1 MQMNRFD
8 QAATLRAKMKKRQRD
23 LPIVFEQKAK
33 TLAVI
38 SGKGGVGKSNI
49 TLNMALALQ
58 NKGKKV
64 LLIDLDIGMG
74 NIDILMGNSS
84 SATIIDVLT
93 ERKSF
98 MQSISTGPKGL
109 RYISGGTGLDVM
121 FQLDQKKWTF
131 FANEL
136 SHALSQFDYVL
147 FDMGAGLSKDQ
158 LPFILS
164 AEDILIITTPEPTA
178 IMDAYSAVK
187 HLALTG
193 NQLSMKVAVNR
204 CRDQKEGLDAF
215 TRLSR
220 TIQMFLG
227 EAVQFAGS
235 VPDDG
240 IVSEAVVEQVPFL
253 LKSPQAKASRSVRL
267 LADALFEREETRHE
281 EEKQTFIEKLSSFL
295 MRRA

>member
-1 MQMNRFD
+1 MNRYD
-8 QAATLRAKMKKRQRD
+8 QAATLRAKMEKRERV
-23 LPIVFEQKAK
+23 LPMVYSQKAK

-49 TLNMALALQ
+49 TLNTALALQ
-58 NKGKKV
+58 DKGRKV

-93 ERKSF
+93 DRKPLL
-98 MQSISTGPKGL
+98 QSLSVGPKGL

-121 FQLDQKKWTF
+121 FQLDQRKWTF
-131 FANEL
+131 FAHEL

-187 HLALTG
+187 HLVLTE
-193 NQLSMKVAVNR
+193 NKLSMKVAVNR

-215 TRLSR
+215 ARLSR
-220 TIQMFLG
+220 TIHMFLDVQ
-227 EAVQFAGS
+227 VQFAGS
-235 VPDDG
+235 VSDDV
-240 IVSEAVVEQVPFL
+240 IVSKAVVEQVPFFI
-253 LKSPQAKASRSVRL
+253 KSPQAKASRSVRI
-267 LADALFEREETRHE
+267 LADALFEREETRHKE
-281 EEKQTFIEKLSSFL
+281 DKQTFIEKLSSFL

>member
-1 MQMNRFD
+1 MNRYD
-8 QAATLRAKMKKRQRD
+8 QAATLRAKMEKRERV
-23 LPIVFEQKAK
+23 LPMVYSQKAK

-58 NKGKKV
+58 DKGKKV

-74 NIDILMGNSS
+74 NIDILIGNSS

-93 ERKSF
+93 DRKPLL
-98 MQSISTGPKGL
+98 QSLSIGPKGL

-121 FQLDQKKWTF
+121 FQLDQRKLTF

-187 HLALTG
+187 HLVLTE
-193 NQLSMKVAVNR
+193 NKLSMKVAVNR

-215 TRLSR
+215 ARLSR
-220 TIQMFLG
+220 TIHMFLDVQ
-227 EAVQFAGS
+227 VQFAGS
-235 VPDDG
+235 VSDDV
-240 IVSEAVVEQVPFL
+240 IVSKSVVEQVPFFI
-253 LKSPQAKASRSVRL
+253 KSPQAKASRSVRI
-267 LADALFEREETRHE
+267 LADALFEREETRHKE
-281 EEKQTFIEKLSSFL
+281 DKQTFIEKLSSFL

>member
-1 MQMNRFD
+1 MQMKRFD
-8 QAATLRAKMKKRQRD
+8 QAATLRAKMEKRQRV
-23 LPIVFEQKAK
+23 LPMVYSQKAK

-58 NKGKKV
+58 DKGKKV

-93 ERKSF
+93 DRKPL
-98 MQSISTGPKGL
+98 MQSLSAGPKGL

-121 FQLDQKKWTF
+121 FQLDQRQWTL

-136 SHALSQFDYVL
+136 SYALSQFDYVL

-164 AEDILIITTPEPTA
+164 AEDILVITTPEPTA

-187 HLALTG
+187 YLVLTE
-193 NQLSMKVAVNR
+193 NKLSMKVAVNR
-204 CRDQKEGLDAF
+204 CRDQKEGLNAF

-220 TIQMFLG
+220 TIHMFLDVQ
-227 EAVQFAGS
+227 VQFAGS
-235 VPDDG
+235 VSDDP
-240 IVSEAVVEQVPFL
+240 IVSKAVVEQVPFFI
-253 LKSPQAKASRSVRL
+253 KSPQAKASRSVRL
-267 LADALFEREETRHE
+267 LADALFEREETRHKE
-281 EEKQTFIEKLSSFL
+281 DKQTFIEKLSSFL

>member
-8 QAATLRAKMKKRQRD
+8 QAATLRAEMEKRQHV
-23 LPIVFEQKAK
+23 LPRVYPQKAK
-33 TLAVI
+33 TIAVI

-49 TLNMALALQ
+49 TLNMAIALQ
-58 NKGKKV
+58 DKGKKV

-74 NIDILMGNSS
+74 NIDILMGNSP

-93 ERKSF
+93 DRKPL
-98 MQSISTGPKGL
+98 MQSLSIGPKGL

-121 FQLDQKKWTF
+121 FQLDQRKWTF
-131 FANEL
+131 FSNEL
-136 SHALSQFDYVL
+136 SHALGQFDYVL

-187 HLALTG
+187 HLVLTE
-193 NQLSMKVAVNR
+193 NKLSMKVAVNR
-204 CRDQKEGLDAF
+204 CSDQKEGLDTF

-220 TIQMFLG
+220 TIHMFLDVQ
-227 EAVQFAGS
+227 VQFAGS
-235 VPDDG
+235 VSDDA
-240 IVSEAVVEQVPFL
+240 IVSKAVVEQVPFFI
-253 LKSPQAKASRSVRL
+253 KNPQAKASRSVRL
-267 LADALFEREETRHE
+267 LADALFEREETRHK

>member
-1 MQMNRFD
+1 MNRYD
-8 QAATLRAKMKKRQRD
+8 QAATLRAKMEKRERVV
-23 LPIVFEQKAK
+23 PMVYSQKAK

-58 NKGKKV
+58 DKGRKV

-93 ERKSF
+93 DRKPLL
-98 MQSISTGPKGL
+98 QSLSVGPKGL

-121 FQLDQKKWTF
+121 FQLDQRKWTF
-131 FANEL
+131 FAHEL

-187 HLALTG
+187 HLVLTE
-193 NQLSMKVAVNR
+193 NKLSMKVAVNR

-215 TRLSR
+215 ARLSR
-220 TIQMFLG
+220 TIHMFLDVQ
-227 EAVQFAGS
+227 VQFAGS
-235 VPDDG
+235 VSDDV
-240 IVSEAVVEQVPFL
+240 IVSKAVVEQVPFFI
-253 LKSPQAKASRSVRL
+253 KSPQAKASRSVRI
-267 LADALFEREETRHE
+267 LADALFEREETRHKE
-281 EEKQTFIEKLSSFL
+281 DKQTFIEKLSSFL

>member
-1 MQMNRFD
+1 MQMNRYD
-8 QAATLRAKMKKRQRD
+8 QAATLRAKMEKRERV
-23 LPIVFEQKAK
+23 LPMVYSQKAK

-49 TLNMALALQ
+49 ALNMALALQ
-58 NKGKKV
+58 DKGKKV

-93 ERKSF
+93 DRKPLL
-98 MQSISTGPKGL
+98 QLLSIGPKGL
-109 RYISGGTGLDVM
+109 RYISGGTGL
-121 FQLDQKKWTF
+121 QLDHRKWTF

-187 HLALTG
+187 HLVLTE
-193 NQLSMKVAVNR
+193 NKLSMKVAVNR

-215 TRLSR
+215 ARLSR
-220 TIQMFLG
+220 TIHMFLNVQ
-227 EAVQFAGS
+227 VQFAGS
-235 VPDDG
+235 VSDDV
-240 IVSEAVVEQVPFL
+240 IVSKAVVEQVPFFI
-253 LKSPQAKASRSVRL
+253 KSPQAKASRSVRL
-267 LADALFEREETRHE
+267 LADALFEREETRHKE
-281 EEKQTFIEKLSSFL
+281 DKQTFIEKLSSFL

>member
-1 MQMNRFD
+1 MNRYD
-8 QAATLRAKMKKRQRD
+8 QAATLRAKMEKRERV
-23 LPIVFEQKAK
+23 LPMVYSQKAK

-58 NKGKKV
+58 DKGKKV

-93 ERKSF
+93 DRKPLL
-98 MQSISTGPKGL
+98 QSLSVGPKGL

-121 FQLDQKKWTF
+121 FQLDQRKWTF
-131 FANEL
+131 FAHEL

-187 HLALTG
+187 HLVLTE
-193 NQLSMKVAVNR
+193 NKLSMKVAVNR

-215 TRLSR
+215 ARLSR
-220 TIQMFLG
+220 TIHMFL
-227 EAVQFAGS
+227 EVQVQFAGS
-235 VPDDG
+235 ISDDV
-240 IVSEAVVEQVPFL
+240 IVSKAVVEQVPFFI
-253 LKSPQAKASRSVRL
+253 KSPQAKASRSVRI
-267 LADALFEREETRHE
+267 LADALFEREETRHKE
-281 EEKQTFIEKLSSFL
+281 DKQTFIEKLSSFL

>member
-1 MQMNRFD
+1 MNRYD
-8 QAATLRAKMKKRQRD
+8 QAATLRAKMEKRERV
-23 LPIVFEQKAK
+23 LPMVYSQKAK

-58 NKGKKV
+58 DKGKKV

-93 ERKSF
+93 DRKPLL
-98 MQSISTGPKGL
+98 QSLSIGPKGL

-121 FQLDQKKWTF
+121 FQLDQRKWTF

-187 HLALTG
+187 HLVLTE
-193 NQLSMKVAVNR
+193 NKLSMKVAVNR

-215 TRLSR
+215 ARLSR
-220 TIQMFLG
+220 AIHMFLDVQ
-227 EAVQFAGS
+227 VQFAGS
-235 VPDDG
+235 VSDDV
-240 IVSEAVVEQVPFL
+240 IVNKAVVEQVPFFI
-253 LKSPQAKASRSVRL
+253 KSPQAKASRSVRI
-267 LADALFEREETRHE
+267 LADALFEREETRHKE
-281 EEKQTFIEKLSSFL
+281 DKQTFIEKLSSFL

>member
-1 MQMNRFD
+1 MNRFD

>member
-1 MQMNRFD
+1 MNRYD
-8 QAATLRAKMKKRQRD
+8 QAATLRAKMEKRERV
-23 LPIVFEQKAK
+23 LPMIYSQKAK

-58 NKGKKV
+58 DKGKKV

-74 NIDILMGNSS
+74 NIDILIGNSS

-93 ERKSF
+93 DRKPLL
-98 MQSISTGPKGL
+98 QSLSVGPKGL

-121 FQLDQKKWTF
+121 FQLDQRKWTF
-131 FANEL
+131 FAHEL

-187 HLALTG
+187 HLVLTE
-193 NQLSMKVAVNR
+193 NKLSMKVAVNR

-215 TRLSR
+215 ARLSR
-220 TIQMFLG
+220 TIHMFLDVQ
-227 EAVQFAGS
+227 VQFAGS
-235 VPDDG
+235 VSDDV
-240 IVSEAVVEQVPFL
+240 IVSKAVVEQVPFFI
-253 LKSPQAKASRSVRL
+253 KSPQAKASRSVRI
-267 LADALFEREETRHE
+267 LADALFEREETRHKE
-281 EEKQTFIEKLSSFL
+281 DKQTFIEKLSSFL

>member
-8 QAATLRAKMKKRQRD
+8 QAATLRAKMKKRERD
-23 LPIVFEQKAK
+23 LPIVFAQKAK

-58 NKGKKV
+58 DKGKKV

-93 ERKSF
+93 ERKPF

-109 RYISGGTGLDVM
+109 PYISGGTGLDVM

-215 TRLSR
+215 IRLSR
-220 TIQMFLG
+220 TIHMFLG

-240 IVSEAVVEQVPFL
+240 IVSKAVVEQVPFL

-267 LADALFEREETRHE
+267 LADALFEREETRHK

>member
-1 MQMNRFD
+1 ME
-8 QAATLRAKMKKRQRD
+8 KRERV
-23 LPIVFEQKAK
+23 LPMVYSQKAK

-49 TLNMALALQ
+49 TLNMALAAQ
-58 NKGKKV
+58 DKGKKV

-74 NIDILMGNSS
+74 NIDILIGNSS

-93 ERKSF
+93 DRKPLL
-98 MQSISTGPKGL
+98 QSLSIGPKGL

-121 FQLDQKKWTF
+121 FQLDQRKLTF

-187 HLALTG
+187 HLVLTE
-193 NQLSMKVAVNR
+193 NKLSMKVAVNR

-215 TRLSR
+215 ARLSR
-220 TIQMFLG
+220 TIHMFLDVQ
-227 EAVQFAGS
+227 VQFAGS
-235 VPDDG
+235 VSDDV
-240 IVSEAVVEQVPFL
+240 IVSKAVVEQVPFFI
-253 LKSPQAKASRSVRL
+253 KSPQAKASRSVRI
-267 LADALFEREETRHE
+267 LADALFEREETRHKE
-281 EEKQTFIEKLSSFL
+281 DKQTFIEKLSSFL

>member
-1 MQMNRFD
+1 M
-8 QAATLRAKMKKRQRD
+8 
-23 LPIVFEQKAK
+23 VYSQKAK

-58 NKGKKV
+58 DKGKKV

-93 ERKSF
+93 DRKPL
-98 MQSISTGPKGL
+98 MQSLSTGPKGL
-109 RYISGGTGLDVM
+109 RYIAGGTGLNVM
-121 FQLDQKKWTF
+121 FQLDQRIWAF

-187 HLALTG
+187 HLVLTE
-193 NQLSMKVAVNR
+193 NKLSMKVAVNR

-220 TIQMFLG
+220 TIHMFLD
-227 EAVQFAGS
+227 AQVQFAGS
-235 VPDDG
+235 VSDDA
-240 IVSEAVVEQVPFL
+240 IVSKAVVEQVPFFI
-253 LKSPQAKASRSVRL
+253 KSPQAKASRSVRL
-267 LADALFEREETRHE
+267 LADALFEREETRHKE
-281 EEKQTFIEKLSSFL
+281 DKQTFIEKLSSFL

>member
-1 MQMNRFD
+1 MQMNRYD
-8 QAATLRAKMKKRQRD
+8 QAATLRAKMEKRERV
-23 LPIVFEQKAK
+23 LPMVYSQKAK

-58 NKGKKV
+58 DKGKKV

-74 NIDILMGNSS
+74 NIDILIGNSS

-93 ERKSF
+93 DRKPLL
-98 MQSISTGPKGL
+98 QSLSIGPKGL

-121 FQLDQKKWTF
+121 FQLDQRKLTF

-187 HLALTG
+187 HLVLTE
-193 NQLSMKVAVNR
+193 NKLSMKVAVNR

-215 TRLSR
+215 ARLSR
-220 TIQMFLG
+220 TIHMFLDVQ
-227 EAVQFAGS
+227 VQFAGS
-235 VPDDG
+235 VSDDV
-240 IVSEAVVEQVPFL
+240 IVSKAVVEQVPFFI
-253 LKSPQAKASRSVRL
+253 KSPQAKASRSVRI
-267 LADALFEREETRHE
+267 LADALFEREETRHKE
-281 EEKQTFIEKLSSFL
+281 DKQTFIEKLSSFL

>member
-1 MQMNRFD
+1 MQMNRYD
-8 QAATLRAKMKKRQRD
+8 QAATLRAKMEKRERV
-23 LPIVFEQKAK
+23 LPMVYSQKAK

-58 NKGKKV
+58 DKGKKV

-93 ERKSF
+93 DRKPLL
-98 MQSISTGPKGL
+98 QSLSVGPKGL

-121 FQLDQKKWTF
+121 FQLDQRKWTF
-131 FANEL
+131 FAHEL

-187 HLALTG
+187 HLVLTE
-193 NQLSMKVAVNR
+193 NKLSMKVAVNR

-215 TRLSR
+215 ARLFR
-220 TIQMFLG
+220 TIHMFLDVQ
-227 EAVQFAGS
+227 VQFAGS
-235 VPDDG
+235 VSDDV
-240 IVSEAVVEQVPFL
+240 IVSKAVVEQVPFFI
-253 LKSPQAKASRSVRL
+253 KSPQAKASRSVRI
-267 LADALFEREETRHE
+267 LADALFEREETRHKE
-281 EEKQTFIEKLSSFL
+281 DKQTFIEKLSSFL

>member
-1 MQMNRFD
+1 MNRYD
-8 QAATLRAKMKKRQRD
+8 QAATLRAKMEKRERV
-23 LPIVFEQKAK
+23 LPMVYSQKAK

-58 NKGKKV
+58 DKGKKV

-74 NIDILMGNSS
+74 NIDILIGNSS

-93 ERKSF
+93 DRKPLL
-98 MQSISTGPKGL
+98 QSLSVGPKGL

-121 FQLDQKKWTF
+121 FQLDQRKWTF
-131 FANEL
+131 FAHEL

-187 HLALTG
+187 HLVLTE
-193 NQLSMKVAVNR
+193 NKLSMKVAVNR

-215 TRLSR
+215 ARLSR
-220 TIQMFLG
+220 TIHMFLDVQ
-227 EAVQFAGS
+227 VQFAGS
-235 VPDDG
+235 VSDDV
-240 IVSEAVVEQVPFL
+240 IVSKAVVEQVPFFI
-253 LKSPQAKASRSVRL
+253 KSPQAKASRSVRI
-267 LADALFEREETRHE
+267 LADALFEREETRHKE
-281 EEKQTFIEKLSSFL
+281 DKQTFIEKLSSFL

>member
-1 MQMNRFD
+1 MNRYD
-8 QAATLRAKMKKRQRD
+8 QAATLRAKMEKRERV
-23 LPIVFEQKAK
+23 LPMVYSQKAK

-58 NKGKKV
+58 DKGKKV

-74 NIDILMGNSS
+74 NIDILIGNSS

-93 ERKSF
+93 DRKPLL
-98 MQSISTGPKGL
+98 QSLSIGPKGL

-121 FQLDQKKWTF
+121 FQLDQRKLTF

-187 HLALTG
+187 HLVLTE
-193 NQLSMKVAVNR
+193 NKLSMKVAVNR

-215 TRLSR
+215 ARLSR
-220 TIQMFLG
+220 TIHMFLDVQ
-227 EAVQFAGS
+227 VQFAGS
-235 VPDDG
+235 VSDDV
-240 IVSEAVVEQVPFL
+240 IVSKAVVEQVPFFI
-253 LKSPQAKASRSVRL
+253 KSPQAKASRSVRI
-267 LADALFEREETRHE
+267 LADALFGREETRHKE
-281 EEKQTFIEKLSSFL
+281 DKQTFIEKLSSFL

>member
-1 MQMNRFD
+1 MNRYD
-8 QAATLRAKMKKRQRD
+8 QAATLRAKMEKRERV
-23 LPIVFEQKAK
+23 LPMVYSQKAK

-58 NKGKKV
+58 DKGKKV

-93 ERKSF
+93 DRKPLL
-98 MQSISTGPKGL
+98 QSLSVGPKGL

-121 FQLDQKKWTF
+121 FQLDQRKWTF
-131 FANEL
+131 FAHEL

-187 HLALTG
+187 HLVLTE
-193 NQLSMKVAVNR
+193 NKLSMKVAVNR

-215 TRLSR
+215 ARLSR
-220 TIQMFLG
+220 TIHMFLDVQ
-227 EAVQFAGS
+227 VQFAGS
-235 VPDDG
+235 VSDDV
-240 IVSEAVVEQVPFL
+240 IVSKAVVEQVPFFI
-253 LKSPQAKASRSVRL
+253 KSPQAKASRSVRI
-267 LADALFEREETRHE
+267 LADALFEREETRHKE
-281 EEKQTFIEKLSSFL
+281 DKQTFIEKLSSFL

>member
-1 MQMNRFD
+1 MNRYD
-8 QAATLRAKMKKRQRD
+8 QAATLRAKMEKRERV
-23 LPIVFEQKAK
+23 LPVVYSQKAK

-58 NKGKKV
+58 DKGKKV

-93 ERKSF
+93 DRKPLL
-98 MQSISTGPKGL
+98 QSLSVGPKGL

-121 FQLDQKKWTF
+121 FQLDQRKWTF
-131 FANEL
+131 FAHEL

-187 HLALTG
+187 HLVLTE
-193 NQLSMKVAVNR
+193 NKLSMKVAVNR

-215 TRLSR
+215 ARLSR
-220 TIQMFLG
+220 TIHMFLDVQ
-227 EAVQFAGS
+227 VQFAGS
-235 VPDDG
+235 VSDDV
-240 IVSEAVVEQVPFL
+240 IVSKAVVEQVPFFI
-253 LKSPQAKASRSVRL
+253 KSPQAKASRSVRI
-267 LADALFEREETRHE
+267 LADALFEREETRHKE
-281 EEKQTFIEKLSSFL
+281 DKQTFIEKLSSFL

>member
-1 MQMNRFD
+1 MNRFD
-8 QAATLRAKMKKRQRD
+8 QAATLRAKMKKRERD
-23 LPIVFEQKAK
+23 LPIVFAQKAK

-58 NKGKKV
+58 DKGKKV

-93 ERKSF
+93 ERKPF

-109 RYISGGTGLDVM
+109 PYISGGTGLDVM

-215 TRLSR
+215 IRLSR
-220 TIQMFLG
+220 TIHMFLG

-240 IVSEAVVEQVPFL
+240 IVSKAVVEQVPFL

-267 LADALFEREETRHE
+267 LADALFEREETRHK

>member
-1 MQMNRFD
+1 MQMNRYD
-8 QAATLRAKMKKRQRD
+8 QAATLRAKMEKRERVV
-23 LPIVFEQKAK
+23 PMVYSQKAK

-58 NKGKKV
+58 DKGRKV

-93 ERKSF
+93 DRKPLL
-98 MQSISTGPKGL
+98 QSLSVGPKGL

-121 FQLDQKKWTF
+121 FQLDQRKWTF
-131 FANEL
+131 FAHEL

-187 HLALTG
+187 HLVLTE
-193 NQLSMKVAVNR
+193 NKLSMKVAVNR

-215 TRLSR
+215 ARLSR
-220 TIQMFLG
+220 TIHMFLDVQ
-227 EAVQFAGS
+227 VQFAGS
-235 VPDDG
+235 VSDDV
-240 IVSEAVVEQVPFL
+240 IVSKAVVEQVPFFI
-253 LKSPQAKASRSVRL
+253 KSPQAKASRSVRI
-267 LADALFEREETRHE
+267 LADALFEREETRHKE
-281 EEKQTFIEKLSSFL
+281 DKQTFIEKLSSFL

>member
-8 QAATLRAKMKKRQRD
+8 QAATLRAKMEKRQRV
-23 LPIVFEQKAK
+23 LPMVYSQKAK

-58 NKGKKV
+58 DKGKKV

-84 SATIIDVLT
+84 SSTIIDVLT
-93 ERKSF
+93 DRKPL
-98 MQSISTGPKGL
+98 MQALSVGPKGL

-121 FQLDQKKWTF
+121 FQLDQRKWAF

-187 HLALTG
+187 YLVLTE
-193 NQLSMKVAVNR
+193 NKLSMKVAVNR

-220 TIQMFLG
+220 TIHMFLDVQ
-227 EAVQFAGS
+227 VQFAGS
-235 VPDDG
+235 VSDDP
-240 IVSEAVVEQVPFL
+240 IVSKAVVEQVPFFIQ
-253 LKSPQAKASRSVRL
+253 SPQAKASRSVRL
-267 LADALFEREETRHE
+267 LADALFEREETRHTV
-281 EEKQTFIEKLSSFL
+281 EKQTFIEKLSSFL

>member
-1 MQMNRFD
+1 MQMNRYD
-8 QAATLRAKMKKRQRD
+8 QAATLRAKMEKRERV
-23 LPIVFEQKAK
+23 LPMVYSQKAK

-58 NKGKKV
+58 DKGKKV

-93 ERKSF
+93 DRKPLL
-98 MQSISTGPKGL
+98 QSLSVGPKGL

-121 FQLDQKKWTF
+121 FQLDQRKWTF
-131 FANEL
+131 FAHEL

-187 HLALTG
+187 HLVLTE
-193 NQLSMKVAVNR
+193 NKLSMKVAVNR

-215 TRLSR
+215 ARLSR
-220 TIQMFLG
+220 TIHMFLDVQ
-227 EAVQFAGS
+227 VQFAGS
-235 VPDDG
+235 VSDDV
-240 IVSEAVVEQVPFL
+240 IVSKAVVEQVPFFI
-253 LKSPQAKASRSVRL
+253 KSPQAKASRSVRI
-267 LADALFEREETRHE
+267 LADALFEREETRHKE
-281 EEKQTFIEKLSSFL
+281 DKQTFIEKLSSFL

>member
-1 MQMNRFD
+1 MQMNRYD
-8 QAATLRAKMKKRQRD
+8 QAATLRAKMEKRERV
-23 LPIVFEQKAK
+23 LPMVYLQKAK

-58 NKGKKV
+58 DKGKKV

-93 ERKSF
+93 DRKPLL
-98 MQSISTGPKGL
+98 QSLSVGPKGL

-121 FQLDQKKWTF
+121 FQLDQRKWTF
-131 FANEL
+131 FAHEL

-187 HLALTG
+187 HLVLTE
-193 NQLSMKVAVNR
+193 NKLSMKVAVNR

-215 TRLSR
+215 ARLSR
-220 TIQMFLG
+220 TIHMFLDVQ
-227 EAVQFAGS
+227 VQFAGS
-235 VPDDG
+235 VSDDV
-240 IVSEAVVEQVPFL
+240 IVSKAVVEQVPFFI
-253 LKSPQAKASRSVRL
+253 KSPQAKASRSVRI
-267 LADALFEREETRHE
+267 LADALFEREETRHKE
-281 EEKQTFIEKLSSFL
+281 DKQTFIEKLSSFL

>member
-1 MQMNRFD
+1 MNRYD
-8 QAATLRAKMKKRQRD
+8 QAATLRAKMEKRERV
-23 LPIVFEQKAK
+23 LPMVYSQKAK

-49 TLNMALALQ
+49 TLNTALALQ
-58 NKGKKV
+58 DKGRKV

-93 ERKSF
+93 DRKPLL
-98 MQSISTGPKGL
+98 QSLSVGPKGL

-121 FQLDQKKWTF
+121 FQLDQRKWTF

-136 SHALSQFDYVL
+136 SHVLSQFDYVL

-187 HLALTG
+187 HLVLTE
-193 NQLSMKVAVNR
+193 NKLSMKVAVNR

-215 TRLSR
+215 ARLSR
-220 TIQMFLG
+220 TIHMFLDVQ
-227 EAVQFAGS
+227 VQFAGS
-235 VPDDG
+235 VSDDV
-240 IVSEAVVEQVPFL
+240 IVSKAVVEQVPFFI
-253 LKSPQAKASRSVRL
+253 KSPQAKASRSVRI
-267 LADALFEREETRHE
+267 LADALFEREETRHKE
-281 EEKQTFIEKLSSFL
+281 DKQTFIEKLSSFL

>member
-1 MQMNRFD
+1 MQMNRYD
-8 QAATLRAKMKKRQRD
+8 QAATLRAKMEKRERV
-23 LPIVFEQKAK
+23 LPMVYSQKAK

-58 NKGKKV
+58 DKGKKV

-93 ERKSF
+93 DRKPLL
-98 MQSISTGPKGL
+98 QSLSVGPKGL

-121 FQLDQKKWTF
+121 FQLDQRKWTF
-131 FANEL
+131 FAHEL

-187 HLALTG
+187 HLVLTE
-193 NQLSMKVAVNR
+193 NKLSMKVAVNR

-215 TRLSR
+215 ARLSR
-220 TIQMFLG
+220 TIHMFL
-227 EAVQFAGS
+227 EVQVQFAGS
-235 VPDDG
+235 ISDDV
-240 IVSEAVVEQVPFL
+240 IVSKAVVEQVPFFI
-253 LKSPQAKASRSVRL
+253 KSPQAKASRSVRI
-267 LADALFEREETRHE
+267 LADALFEREETRHKE
-281 EEKQTFIEKLSSFL
+281 DKQTFIEKLSSFL

>member
-8 QAATLRAKMKKRQRD
+8 QAATLRAKMKKRERD
-23 LPIVFEQKAK
+23 LPIVFAQKAK

-58 NKGKKV
+58 DKGKKV

-93 ERKSF
+93 ERKPF

-215 TRLSR
+215 IRLSR
-220 TIQMFLG
+220 TIHMFLG

-240 IVSEAVVEQVPFL
+240 IVSKAVVEQVPFL

-267 LADALFEREETRHE
+267 LADALFEREETRHK

>member
-1 MQMNRFD
+1 MNRYD
-8 QAATLRAKMKKRQRD
+8 QAATLRAKMEKRERV
-23 LPIVFEQKAK
+23 LPMVYSQKAK

-58 NKGKKV
+58 DKGKKV

-74 NIDILMGNSS
+74 NIDILIGNSS

-93 ERKSF
+93 DRKPLL
-98 MQSISTGPKGL
+98 QSLSIGPKGL

-121 FQLDQKKWTF
+121 FQLDQRKLTF

-187 HLALTG
+187 HLVLTE
-193 NQLSMKVAVNR
+193 NKLSMKVAVNR

-215 TRLSR
+215 ARLSR
-220 TIQMFLG
+220 TIHMFLDVQ
-227 EAVQFAGS
+227 VQFAGS
-235 VPDDG
+235 VSDDV
-240 IVSEAVVEQVPFL
+240 IVSKAVVEQVPFFI
-253 LKSPQAKASRSVRL
+253 KSPQAKASRSVRI
-267 LADALFEREETRHE
+267 LADALFEREETRHKE
-281 EEKQTFIEKLSSFL
+281 DKQTFIEKLSSFL

>member
-1 MQMNRFD
+1 MQMNRYD
-8 QAATLRAKMKKRQRD
+8 QAATLRAKMEKRERV
-23 LPIVFEQKAK
+23 LPMVYSQKAK

-58 NKGKKV
+58 DKGKKV

-74 NIDILMGNSS
+74 NIDILIGNSS

-93 ERKSF
+93 DRKPLL
-98 MQSISTGPKGL
+98 QSLSIGPKGL

-121 FQLDQKKWTF
+121 FQLDQRKLTF

-178 IMDAYSAVK
+178 IMDAYSAFK
-187 HLALTG
+187 HLVLTE
-193 NQLSMKVAVNR
+193 NKLSMKVAVNR

-215 TRLSR
+215 ARLSR
-220 TIQMFLG
+220 TIHMFLDVQ
-227 EAVQFAGS
+227 VQFAGS
-235 VPDDG
+235 VSDDV
-240 IVSEAVVEQVPFL
+240 IVSKAVVEQVPFFI
-253 LKSPQAKASRSVRL
+253 KSPQAKASRSVRI
-267 LADALFEREETRHE
+267 LADALFEREETRHKE
-281 EEKQTFIEKLSSFL
+281 DKQTFIEKLSSFL

>member
-1 MQMNRFD
+1 MNRYD
-8 QAATLRAKMKKRQRD
+8 QAATLRAKMEKRERV
-23 LPIVFEQKAK
+23 LPMVYSQKAK

-58 NKGKKV
+58 DKGKKV

-74 NIDILMGNSS
+74 NIDILIGNSS

-93 ERKSF
+93 DRKPLL
-98 MQSISTGPKGL
+98 QSLSVGPKGL

-121 FQLDQKKWTF
+121 FQLDQRKWTF

-136 SHALSQFDYVL
+136 SRALSQFDYVL

-187 HLALTG
+187 HLVLTE
-193 NQLSMKVAVNR
+193 NKLSMKVAVNR
-204 CRDQKEGLDAF
+204 CHDQKEGLDAF
-215 TRLSR
+215 ARLSR
-220 TIQMFLG
+220 TIHMFLDVQ
-227 EAVQFAGS
+227 VQFAGS
-235 VPDDG
+235 VSDDV
-240 IVSEAVVEQVPFL
+240 IVSKAVVEQVPFFI
-253 LKSPQAKASRSVRL
+253 KSPQAKASRSVRI
-267 LADALFEREETRHE
+267 LADALFEREETRHKE
-281 EEKQTFIEKLSSFL
+281 DKQTFIEKLSSFL

>member
-1 MQMNRFD
+1 MQMNRYD
-8 QAATLRAKMKKRQRD
+8 QAATLRAKMEKRERV
-23 LPIVFEQKAK
+23 LPMVYSQKAK

-58 NKGKKV
+58 DKGKKV

-74 NIDILMGNSS
+74 NIDILIGNSS

-93 ERKSF
+93 DRKPLL
-98 MQSISTGPKGL
+98 QSLSVGPKGL

-121 FQLDQKKWTF
+121 FQLDQRKWTF
-131 FANEL
+131 FAHEL

-187 HLALTG
+187 HLVLTE
-193 NQLSMKVAVNR
+193 NKLSMKVAVNR

-215 TRLSR
+215 ARLSR
-220 TIQMFLG
+220 TIHMFLDVQ
-227 EAVQFAGS
+227 VQFAGS
-235 VPDDG
+235 VSDDV
-240 IVSEAVVEQVPFL
+240 IVSKAVVEQVPFFI
-253 LKSPQAKASRSVRL
+253 KSPQAKASRSVRI
-267 LADALFEREETRHE
+267 LADALFEREETRHKE
-281 EEKQTFIEKLSSFL
+281 DKQTFIEKLSSFL